1 MVEICKLICYSEYMG
16 IYISRVIDHELASS
30 LRATGAILIRG
41 PKACGK
47 SETAK
52 QHAKSILQVDRD
64 PQVAQLMAIDPTILL
79 QGDTPRLL
87 DEWQFQPRLW
97 DYVRHEVDDRS
108 AKGQFILTGSANPEE
123 NARTHSGA
131 GRFIELTMRTM
142 SWYELGYSDAHISL
156 EKLFMGK
163 KIIPKEYKTDI
174 HEITRRL
181 VVGGWPELA
190 DADED
195 SARRV
200 NSSYIKLLTEV
211 DISRVSG
218 IKRDPTR
225 VNYLLQSL
233 ARNISTITNTSTII
247 SDIVNTDNDEI
258 SRPTVTDYLDTLDR
272 LMITENQPA
281 WSTHIRSSARLRK
294 SPKRHL
300 ADVSLAI
307 AALGLNST
315 ALLNDLRYTGFV
327 FESQVIHDLRVY
339 ADRIGAKVYYY
350 RDSSGLEVDAV
361 VQKPDGDS
369 ALFEV
374 KLGEGFVD
382 DGAQT
387 LNDFS
392 NIFQE
397 TKSRRIVSKNIIV
410 GSGYAY
416 TRSDG
421 INIIP
426 IDAFGV

>member
-1 MVEICKLICYSEYMG
+1 MQS
-16 IYISRVIDHELASS
+16 
-30 LRATGAILIRG
+30 
-41 PKACGK
+41 
-47 SETAK
+47 
-52 QHAKSILQVDRD
+52 
-64 PQVAQLMAIDPTILL
+64 
-79 QGDTPRLL
+79 GD
-87 DEWQFQPRLW
+87 
-97 DYVRHEVDDRS
+97 
-108 AKGQFILTGSANPEE
+108 
-123 NARTHSGA
+123 SG
-131 GRFIELTMRTM
+131 
-142 SWYELGYSDAHISL
+142 D
-156 EKLFMGK
+156 
-163 KIIPKEYKTDI
+163 
-174 HEITRRL
+174 
-181 VVGGWPELA
+181 
-190 DADED
+190 
-195 SARRV
+195 
-200 NSSYIKLLTEV
+200 
-211 DISRVSG
+211 
-218 IKRDPTR
+218 
-225 VNYLLQSL
+225 
-233 ARNISTITNTSTII
+233 
-247 SDIVNTDNDEI
+247 
-258 SRPTVTDYLDTLDR
+258 
-272 LMITENQPA
+272 
-281 WSTHIRSSARLRK
+281 IRSSARLRK